1 MTLKNKTSSP
11 SSRSLRLNTALLR
24 DPDFIE
30 YFVKELS
37 LHLQNND
44 HPGIFP
50 MPSMGS
56 WERWAKLS
64 PFYPQK
70 KENAKV
76 VDLEQTIKLLEESH
90 RTLPDEPTLQQI
102 KKAKLQLSE
111 IVN

>member
-1 MTLKNKTSSP
+1 MTTQGFFP
-11 SSRSLRLNTALLR
+11 CLLWEAGKGGQNYR
-24 DPDFIE
+24 
-30 YFVKELS
+30 
-37 LHLQNND
+37 HLI
-44 HPGIFP
+44 P
-50 MPSMGS
+50 
-56 WERWAKLS
+56 K
-64 PFYPQK
+64 K